1 MVFVKNYFWIYQLF
15 KILFFCVINLF
26 RAAGCII
33 YELIELKKAFPGEN
47 MVQIQEKI
55 KTIKPQLNL
64 ERYDNRNNKN
74 LYVQV
79 NGCLIK

>member
-1 MVFVKNYFWIYQLF
+1 MESINYIKSYFLY
-15 KILFFCVINLF
+15 

-79 NGCLIK
+79 NDCLKK